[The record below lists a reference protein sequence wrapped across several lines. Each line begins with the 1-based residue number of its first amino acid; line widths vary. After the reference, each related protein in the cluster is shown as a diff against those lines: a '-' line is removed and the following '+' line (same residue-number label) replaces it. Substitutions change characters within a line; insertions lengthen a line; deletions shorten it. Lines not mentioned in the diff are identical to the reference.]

1 MPFALIIMFGLI
13 VGFRLGCDYFE
24 APEPTPASAPA
35 ATDIACETTTTI
47 EAAAIRIIKEH
58 TRHD

>member
-24 APEPTPASAPA
+24 VPEPTPASAPVLPE
-35 ATDIACETTTTI
+35 IAPAVEI
-47 EAAAIRIIKEH
+47 AAIRIIKEH

>member
-24 APEPTPASAPA
+24 APEPTPASAPVLPE
-35 ATDIACETTTTI
+35 IAPAVEI
-47 EAAAIRIIKEH
+47 AAIRIIKEH